1 MPLRKARRWATSA
14 ALVALFAGG
23 PFAHAQEVVQ
33 ALPPPG
39 SQELSNALQ
48 RLARDGNDV
57 AALLDAGDAA
67 ITLGD
72 VAAAIG
78 FFGRAQALT
87 PTNPR
92 ISLGLARAYTLSRR
106 PVEALRLYAE
116 AEKGG
121 IPLQSMA
128 ADRALAFDLVGDAKS
143 AQELYR
149 MALAGGA
156 GDAVRRHLALS
167 HAISGDKAGFEAT
180 LLPLLQQGDNA
191 AFRTRA
197 FGLAI
202 LGETDAAIKIARD
215 MMPAQ
220 MASRIEPYLKYM
232 TQLTPAQQAAAGV
245 LGVFPRTAA
254 IGQDDAQIAAYSPPA
269 PTQAQSADASLAPS
283 GPTLGS
289 QLANNT
295 RGSRRERRQERRE
308 RREASRTELAPAQ
321 TSAPAQASAPA
332 PARSGELPPVGRT
345 TELPPVQRDAAT
357 QPIDLGAQPVRPAPP
372 PPPPPPTPPPPR
384 ENLEDA
390 FADFNLAANGSTAPR
405 AGAVDIRAIE
415 APRERNEPPPPVI
428 PARHWVQVATG
439 RDISAL
445 GFDWRRISRNA
456 QGELA
461 GKSAFTA
468 PWGEANRLLAGPYDS
483 SAEAREVVNR
493 LKAIGVDSFP
503 FTSARGEEVFA
514 LSGASPAPEA
524 ARPSHPSRN
533 WVQVATGRDRD
544 ALGFDWRRI
553 ARKADGSLDGKGPFV
568 VTWGE
573 ANRLL
578 AGPYDS
584 PAEAREMVNRLKAM
598 GIDSFTF
605 TSEDGEAIEELD

>member
-1 MPLRKARRWATSA
+1 MPPRKARRWATSA
-14 ALVALFAGG
+14 AILALLAGG
-23 PFAHAQEVVQ
+23 SAIHAQEVVQ
-33 ALPPPG
+33 ALPPSG
-39 SQELSNALQ
+39 SQELSDALQ

-87 PTNPR
+87 PSNPR

-121 IPLQSMA
+121 IPLQNMA

-149 MALAGGA
+149 MALGGTG
-156 GDAVRRHLALS
+156 GDAVRRNLALS
-167 HAISGDKAGFEAT
+167 QAISGDKKGFEAT
-180 LLPLLQQGDNA
+180 LLPLLRQGDNA

-202 LGETDAAIKIARD
+202 LGETEAAIKIARD
-215 MMPAQ
+215 MMPAP
-220 MASRIEPYLKYM
+220 MASKIEPYLEYM
-232 TQLTPAQQAAAGV
+232 TRLTPAQQAAAGA

-254 IGQDDAQIAAYSPPA
+254 IGQDDAQIAAYTP
-269 PTQAQSADASLAPS
+269 SARPRVSGVDARLAPN

-289 QLANNT
+289 QPASNN
-295 RGSRRERRQERRE
+295 GESRRQNRQERRE
-308 RREASRTELAPAQ
+308 RRAAERDIQ
-321 TSAPAQASAPA
+321 SATPTSAPA
-332 PARSGELPPVGRT
+332 PARSEELPAINGSA
-345 TELPPVQRDAAT
+345 ELPSIRRDAVARPTDLAT
-357 QPIDLGAQPVRPAPP
+357 KAASSAPLPASPP
-372 PPPPPPTPPPPR
+372 DTPR

-390 FADFNLAANGSTAPR
+390 FAEFYRAANSSTAPR
-405 AGAVDIRAIE
+405 AGAVDIRAIDV
-415 APRERNEPPPPVI
+415 PRERSEPELPSVPQ
-428 PARHWVQVATG
+428 RHWVQVATG

-456 QGELA
+456 NGELA

-468 PWGEANRLLAGPYDS
+468 PWGEANRLLAGPYN
-483 SAEAREVVNR
+483 SATEVRDVVSR
-493 LKAIGVDSFP
+493 LKNIGIDSFP
-503 FTSARGEEVFA
+503 FTSERGEQIFP

-524 ARPSHPSRN
+524 AKPTHPSRN

-544 ALGFDWRRI
+544 ALGYDWRRI
-553 ARKADGSLDGKGPFV
+553 VRSSDGTLDGKGPFV
-568 VTWGE
+568 ASWGE

-584 PAEAREMVNRLKAM
+584 AAEAREIVNKLKAT
-598 GIDSFTF
+598 GIDSFPF
-605 TSEDGEAIEELD
+605 TSKDGEVVSELD

>member
-1 MPLRKARRWATSA
+1 MPLGHKAKRWATGAAFA
-14 ALVALFAGG
+14 ALAAGS
-23 PFAHAQEVVQ
+23 PAVHAQEIVQ

-87 PTNPR
+87 PSNPR

-121 IPLQSMA
+121 ISQREMA

-143 AQELYR
+143 AQELYSV
-149 MALAGGA
+149 AIASGA

-167 HAISGDKAGFEAT
+167 QAISGDKNGFEAT

-202 LGETDAAIKIARD
+202 LGETDAAIRIARD
-215 MMPAQ
+215 MMPQA
-220 MASRIEPYLKYM
+220 AADRIEPYLRYM

-254 IGQDDAQIAAYSPPA
+254 IGRDDAQIAAYSPSGER
-269 PTQAQSADASLAPS
+269 QASTADASLAPS
-283 GPTLGS
+283 GPTLGT

-295 RGSRRERRQERRE
+295 RGSRRERNQARRE
-308 RREASRTELAPAQ
+308 RLEA
-321 TSAPAQASAPA
+321 
-332 PARSGELPPVGRT
+332 ARSGTEPRAEPGRRAELPPVEND
-345 TELPPVQRDAAT
+345 TELPPVTRDAAT
-357 QPIDLGAQPVRPAPP
+357 LPVDLGAQPTRTAPP
-372 PPPPPPTPPPPR
+372 PPPPPPPPPAPISQPPAR

-390 FADFNLAANGSTAPR
+390 FAEFDLAATGSTTPR
-405 AGAVDIRAIE
+405 AGAVDIRTID
-415 APRERNEPPPPVI
+415 APRETNEPPPPAQ

-439 RDISAL
+439 RDLSAL

-456 QGELA
+456 EGELA

-468 PWGEANRLLAGPYDS
+468 PWGEANRLLAGPYAS
-483 SAEAREVVNR
+483 AAEARDVVNR

-503 FTSARGEEVFA
+503 FNSARGEEIYP
-514 LSGASPAPEA
+514 LSGANPAPEA
-524 ARPSHPSRN
+524 ARPAHPSRQ

-553 ARKADGSLDGKGPFV
+553 RRNADGALDGKGPFV
-568 VTWGE
+568 VRWGE

-584 PAEAREMVNRLKAM
+584 ANAAREMVNRLKAM
-598 GIDSFTF
+598 GIDSFPF